1 MAGSWR
7 RLRGLNEKLTAQP
20 GYALVGVLR
29 IPQRRASP
37 ARVISRRVVVAVV
50 ALLLT
55 AGIVYVDRDGYLDAQ
70 GDRLTFLDC
79 LYYAAVTLSTTGY
92 GDITPISEFARAINI
107 FVITPLRIAFL
118 ILLVGTTLEVLTETS
133 RQAYKI
139 QRWRSRVRNHT
150 VVIGYGTKGKTA
162 VAAMVSDELVPGE
175 IVVVD
180 TDSGVLERAAAAG
193 LVTVHGDATKSDVLR
208 LAGTQH
214 ASSIIVATSRDDTA
228 VLVTLTAR
236 EIAPKAKIV
245 ASIREAENQHL
256 LRQSGA
262 DTVVVS
268 SETAGRLLG
277 IATTTPSVVEMIE
290 DLLTPEAGLAV
301 AEREVEQAEVG
312 GSPRHLRDIVLG
324 VDFQLRSVPLLSRV
338 GADRAD
344 RLRTDMEAAAAGW
357 PGAALLRVD
366 SRNRVL
372 VANGRVLLGAA
383 IELADKPPPEAVF
396 LGRVEGGRHVW
407 AVRAALQPIADPDI
421 PAEAV
426 DLRGLGRIMD
436 DTSSQLV
443 SSASALLNWHDNAR
457 FSALDGAPTKPARAG
472 WSRVNPITG
481 HEEFPRIDP
490 AVICLVHDGADRAV
504 LARQAAW
511 PERMFS
517 LLAGFV
523 EAGESF
529 EVCVAREIREEI
541 GLTVRDVRYLGSQQW
556 PFPRSLMVGFHAL
569 GDPDEEFS
577 FSDGEIA
584 EAAWFTRDE
593 VRAALAAGDWSSAS
607 ESKLLLP
614 GSISIARVIIESWAA
629 CE

>member
-290 DLLTPEAGLAV
+290 DLLTRKPAWPLPNVRWSRPRWAGLRGTCATSCSAWYV
-301 AEREVEQAEVG
+301 TASCCALGRPRWTPSRPATGCSIFARWGASGDRKRGGAGRG
-312 GSPRHLRDIVLG
+312 GSP
-324 VDFQLRSVPLLSRV
+324 P
-338 GADRAD
+338 
-344 RLRTDMEAAAAGW
+344 
-357 PGAALLRVD
+357 
-366 SRNRVL
+366 
-372 VANGRVLLGAA
+372 
-383 IELADKPPPEAVF
+383 
-396 LGRVEGGRHVW
+396 GGR
-407 AVRAALQPIADPDI
+407 Q
-421 PAEAV
+421 
-426 DLRGLGRIMD
+426 
-436 DTSSQLV
+436 
-443 SSASALLNWHDNAR
+443 
-457 FSALDGAPTKPARAG
+457 
-472 WSRVNPITG
+472 
-481 HEEFPRIDP
+481 
-490 AVICLVHDGADRAV
+490 
-504 LARQAAW
+504 
-511 PERMFS
+511 
-517 LLAGFV
+517 
-523 EAGESF
+523 
-529 EVCVAREIREEI
+529 
-541 GLTVRDVRYLGSQQW
+541 
-556 PFPRSLMVGFHAL
+556 
-569 GDPDEEFS
+569 
-577 FSDGEIA
+577 
-584 EAAWFTRDE
+584 
-593 VRAALAAGDWSSAS
+593 
-607 ESKLLLP
+607 
-614 GSISIARVIIESWAA
+614 
-629 CE
+629 